1 MAACRSSPPAQD
13 CLQCRGHG
21 VDSHDEQCLN
31 QDDSLGHLLLC
42 MLADGFCFS
51 ASCHMPTVSCPCCI
65 GRPQAVTQQVQC
77 SSNSASSAPI
87 PSSMRGSG
95 GLAARPG
102 TVGKHMYAIPLMG
115 KYLHSCRMT
124 MACIY
129 MAQECTHPPSRSV
142 TCLKNPD
149 STQRACLRM
158 PRVRPSRHGLHSH
171 SEDRKKPFNNRQ
183 CMEVADM
190 YEAF

>member
-1 MAACRSSPPAQD
+1 MMSSVSIRTTRWGICCSACWPMGFVLAPAVICPLCHVLAALAGLRLSHNRCSAVVILHHPPPSPAQ
-13 CLQCRGHG
+13 CGAQ
-21 VDSHDEQCLN
+21 VDLLHVLAQWASICMPSH
-31 QDDSLGHLLLC
+31 
-42 MLADGFCFS
+42 
-51 ASCHMPTVSCPCCI
+51 
-65 GRPQAVTQQVQC
+65 
-77 SSNSASSAPI
+77 
-87 PSSMRGSG
+87 
-95 GLAARPG
+95 
-102 TVGKHMYAIPLMG
+102 
-115 KYLHSCRMT
+115 LHSYRMT

-158 PRVRPSRHGLHSH
+158 PHVRPSRHGLHSH